1 MSTGNP
7 LLTLKSL
14 GQSIW
19 IDYIERSILKDGT
32 LERWIRDDGAA
43 GMTSNPAIFEKS
55 IAHTDHYNTAIESL
69 ASQDLT
75 TEALYERLAIEDVR
89 AAADLYRPVF
99 DASEGTDGYVSLE
112 VSPLL
117 AHDTEATIRDAHRL
131 WRELDRPNVM
141 IKVPA
146 MREGL
151 PAVRALIRAGLN
163 INVTLLF
170 SVGRYVEVIEA
181 YLAGLEARLADGNPV
196 NHVASVASFFLSRID
211 VKVDP
216 MLDAIAAG
224 EDADRAQHARA
235 LRGEIAVASAGMAYQ
250 RFREHFSGPRWD
262 ALAAHGAQFQRLL
275 WASTSTKD
283 PTYPDTKYV
292 EPLIGPQT
300 VNTVPVETLDAY
312 REHGDPAARLEQTA
326 ARAPQTLKGL
336 ADLGIDLGKIDRE
349 LEEEGVRKF
358 VEPFRHLLETVETQ
372 RRAAQ
377 SRRA

>member
-1 MSTGNP
+1 MSATNP
-7 LLTLKSL
+7 LLSLKTL

-19 IDYIERSILKDGT
+19 IDYIERCILQDGT
-32 LERWIRDDGAA
+32 LDRWIREDGIA

-55 IAHTDHYNTAIESL
+55 IAHTDHYNAAIQAL
-69 ASQDLT
+69 AGEDLD
-75 TEALYERLAIEDVR
+75 TEALYERLAVEDVR
-89 AAADLYRPVF
+89 AAADHFRPVYE
-99 DASEGTDGYVSLE
+99 DTAGIDGYVSLE

-117 AHDTEATIRDAHRL
+117 AHDTEATVRDAHRL

-151 PAVRALIRAGLN
+151 PAVRELIRAGLN

-170 SVGRYVEVIEA
+170 SVARYVEVAEA
-181 YLAGLEARLADGNPV
+181 YIAGLEARLADGKPID
-196 NHVASVASFFLSRID
+196 HIASVASFFLSRID

-224 EDADRAQHARA
+224 DDPARA
-235 LRGEIAVASAGMAYQ
+235 ETARGLRGAIAVASAGMAYR
-250 RFREHFSGPRWD
+250 RFREIFSGPRWE
-262 ALAAHGAQFQRLL
+262 ALAAHGARPQRLL

-283 PTYPDTKYV
+283 PSYPDTKYV

-300 VNTVPVETLDAY
+300 VNTVPIETLDAY
-312 REHGDPAARLEQTA
+312 RDHGDPATRLDETA
-326 ARAPQTLKGL
+326 AGAADTLRRL
-336 ADLGIDLGKIDRE
+336 ADLGIDLARVDRE

-358 VEPFRHLLETVETQ
+358 VEPFHHLLETVEQQ
-372 RRAAQ
+372 RRAVQ